1 MENDKF
7 ASDKDSP
14 SPLQPIPPSQIT
26 VVIADDHPLLRH
38 GLRKVIE
45 HDARL
50 KVLAEAGDGAEA
62 LRLIETLTPA
72 VAVLDVHMPQLTGF
86 EVARTVQ
93 DRQLPTRVIIL
104 TMYKDE
110 EMFNAAMNLNVQ
122 GYVLKDSALAEI
134 VESIKSVAAGHSY
147 ISATL
152 SGFLL
157 NRRQRSDT
165 LQAQT
170 PGLNNLTPTE
180 LRILKLI
187 AAYKTS
193 KEIADELHIHH
204 RTVGNH
210 RTNISQK
217 LGLHGTHMLVKFA
230 LEHKSEL

>member
-1 MENDKF
+1 MNEEI
-7 ASDKDSP
+7 
-14 SPLQPIPPSQIT
+14 PLI
-26 VVIADDHPLLRH
+26 IADDHPLLRH

-45 HDARL
+45 NDPRL
-50 KVLAEAGDGAEA
+50 KVLAEANDGAEA
-62 LRLIETLTPA
+62 LRLIETLKPA
-72 VAVLDVHMPQLTGF
+72 VAVLDIHMPEMTGF
-86 EVARTVQ
+86 EVAEAAREK
-93 DRQLPTRVIIL
+93 RLATRIIIL

-110 EMFNAAMNLNVQ
+110 EMFNAAMNIGVQ

-134 VESIKSVAAGHSY
+134 VACIKSVAAGQTY

-157 NRRQRSDT
+157 NRRQRSER

-170 PGLNNLTPTE
+170 PGLNDLTPTE
-180 LRILKLI
+180 RRILKLI
-187 AAYKTS
+187 AAYKSS
-193 KEIADELHIHH
+193 KEIADELHIHY

-217 LGLHGTHMLVKFA
+217 LGLHGTHALVKFA